1 MSRIAKL
8 LIALMLAVPLMGA
21 SCQTKTVPPE
31 IVYVTVE
38 KLPELTPDQKEK
50 LNDCKKLLPVDES
63 VDVLYQVAKAR
74 GFSLDKCNEDK
85 KAIRGWF
92 GIE

>member
-8 LIALMLAVPLMGA
+8 LIALLLAVPLMGA

-31 IVYVTVE
+31 IVYVTIE
-38 KLPELTPDQKEK
+38 KLPELTPEQ
-50 LNDCKKLLPVDES
+50 KKLLESCSKTLPTNSSVDE
-63 VDVLYQVAKAR
+63 LYQVAKAR
-74 GFSLDKCNEDK
+74 GFELDKCNEDK
-85 KAIRGWF
+85 KGIRGWF